1 MNRRT
6 LFLGL
11 AALLAP
17 VGAGAEPPAPLT
29 VFAAASLSDAL
40 QAVGKAY
47 TARTGA
53 AVRFSFAASSLVAR
67 QIESGAQADLF
78 VSADTQWMDHV
89 ERAGLIAPGSR
100 RKLLR
105 GRLVLIAPADARVRL
120 RIARGFPL
128 AAALG
133 PGGRLAVGDPD
144 YVPAGSYAKAALT
157 SLGVWPGV
165 QGRLACADNVR
176 VALSYVA
183 RHEAPLGVV
192 YETDAR
198 AEPGVRIVGI
208 FPESSYPPID
218 YPVATL
224 RRAGP
229 GAARDVGRGARAFSA
244 FLGSGEA
251 KAIFRR
257 FGFRTF

>member
-1 MNRRT
+1 MTRR
-6 LFLGL
+6 LML
-11 AALLAP
+11 AVVMALLAP
-17 VGAGAEPPAPLT
+17 VSAVAQTRAPLT
-29 VFAAASLSDAL
+29 VFAAASLTDAL

-47 TARTGA
+47 TARTGVP
-53 AVRFSFAASSLVAR
+53 VRFSFAASSLLAKQVEA
-67 QIESGAQADLF
+67 GAAADVF
-78 VSADTQWMDHV
+78 VSADVQWMEHV
-89 ERAGLIAPGSR
+89 EQAGLIAPGSK

-105 GRLVLIAPADARVRL
+105 GRLVLIAPADARVSV

-133 PGGRLAVGDPD
+133 PDGRLAVGDPD
-144 YVPAGSYAKAALT
+144 YVPAGIYAKAALT
-157 SLGVWPGV
+157 SLGVWAGV
-165 QGRLACADNVR
+165 QGRLARADNVR

-183 RHEAPLGVV
+183 RHDAPLGVV

-198 AEPGVRIVGI
+198 AEPGVKIVGI
-208 FPESSYPPID
+208 FPEASHPPID

-229 GAARDVGRGARAFSA
+229 GARAFSA
-244 FLGSGEA
+244 YLGSGEA